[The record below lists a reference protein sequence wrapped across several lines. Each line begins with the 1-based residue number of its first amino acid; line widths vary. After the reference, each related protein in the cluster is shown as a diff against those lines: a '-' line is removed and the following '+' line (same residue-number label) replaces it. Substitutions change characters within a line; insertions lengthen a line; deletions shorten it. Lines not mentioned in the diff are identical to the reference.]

1 MIQKHIAVGVI
12 LACFIANSAVAQTR
26 VEGRLGKE
34 IDEYLRRLTGFDF
47 SGALFV
53 MKDGKI
59 VLNKAYGLANK
70 EQNIP
75 NTTDTVFDIGSL
87 SKQFTAAAILRLS
100 AEDKLNVNDSIQK
113 YLPNVP
119 SDKTGITIHQ
129 LLSHTSGLARQAG
142 GPTEISRDQ
151 MIERIFKRPLSAE
164 PGTQFAYSNAG
175 YVLLAAIVEVASGE
189 PFREYLKKKIF
200 DPAGMLHTG
209 FWGRL
214 APKVA
219 PSLIARGYDDF
230 GREGS
235 PLDWSGTSWRNLG
248 EGGITSTT
256 GDLYKWHLAL
266 SGNAILSREAKEKM
280 WTPVLK
286 GYGYGWWVEKTT
298 RGTTLIYH
306 SGDSDGFGSTFRWFR
321 DENVLVLG
329 LCNIRHD
336 WYPTHIKADEVVPKI
351 IFGEPYTSPPT
362 FIASLPNMMKRVC
375 GTYQLPSGG
384 KLIIQVE
391 RGQLQIGAE
400 KQDAVNVLREG
411 DEKSLKAR
419 AHLTATTE
427 KLLEAYLKGDM
438 TPLVKVGGNDPDF
451 QKSIGD
457 EIKQV
462 GEGKGPFKSFDVL
475 GTFPAGEPGVQNT
488 IIRLNYEQ
496 GHGPY
501 KFRWDSDAIQG
512 TYTKSPA
519 LAAIT
524 ALQPE
529 SATSFVGWN
538 IMSWEATKGF
548 KIYLNLRNGKVMG
561 LRIRRDN
568 IEWVARRI

>member
-1 MIQKHIAVGVI
+1 MIRKNITVVVI
-12 LACFIANSAVAQTR
+12 FACIIANSAFAQTR
-26 VEGRLGKE
+26 VEGRLGKDV
-34 IDEYLRRLTGFDF
+34 DEYLRRLTGFGF
-47 SGALFV
+47 SGALLV
-53 MKDGKI
+53 IKDEKI
-59 VLNKAYGLANK
+59 VLNKAYGLADK

-87 SKQFTAAAILRLS
+87 SKQFTAAAVLKL
-100 AEDKLNVNDSIQK
+100 AMEDKLEVNDSIQK

-119 SDKTGITIHQ
+119 SDKARITIHQ
-129 LLSHTSGLARQAG
+129 ILSHTSGLARQAG
-142 GPTEISRDQ
+142 GPGEISRDQ
-151 MIERIFKRPLSAE
+151 MIERIFNRPLSAE

-175 YVLLAAIVEVASGE
+175 YVLLAAIVEVVSGE

-200 DPAGMLHTG
+200 DPAGMIHTG

-214 APKVA
+214 APKVS

-230 GREGS
+230 GREGN

-256 GDLYKWHLAL
+256 GDLYKWYLTL
-266 SGNAILSREAKEKM
+266 GGDGILSQEAKEKM

-286 GYGYGWWVEKTT
+286 NYGYGWQIEKTA
-298 RGTTLIYH
+298 RGTTLIHH
-306 SGDSDGFGSTFRWFR
+306 SGDSYGFGSTFRWFR

-351 IFGEPYTSPPT
+351 IFGEPYNSPPAFT
-362 FIASLPNMMKRVC
+362 QSNPGIANKIS

-384 KLIIQVE
+384 KLVIQIE
-391 RGQLQIGAE
+391 RGQLRIGAK

-419 AHLTATTE
+419 AELTATTE
-427 KLLEAYLKGDM
+427 TLLAAYLKGDM
-438 TPLVKVGGNDPDF
+438 TPLEKVGGKDPDF

-457 EIKQV
+457 EIKQI

-488 IIRLNYEQ
+488 IIQLNYERGQ
-496 GHGPY
+496 GPY
-501 KFRWDSDAIQG
+501 KFRWNGDGIEG
-512 TYTKSPA
+512 TYTKTPA

-524 ALQPE
+524 PLQPE

-538 IMSWEATKGF
+538 IMSWDETKGF
-548 KIYLNLRNGKVMG
+548 KVYLNLKNGRVTG
-561 LRIRRDN
+561 LRIRRDK